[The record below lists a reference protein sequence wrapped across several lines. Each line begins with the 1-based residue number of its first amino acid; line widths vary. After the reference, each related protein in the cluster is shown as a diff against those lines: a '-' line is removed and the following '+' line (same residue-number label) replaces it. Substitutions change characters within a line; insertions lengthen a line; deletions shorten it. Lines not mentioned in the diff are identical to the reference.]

1 MQARA
6 HANKASFHIKDSVI
20 RVLIA
25 SYLMAASV
33 GIAPGP
39 DLVPLL
45 GPFMSDTAATALSTL
60 VLFMLAYAMMAGI
73 WLRITILLLA
83 VILVGESF
91 MENFILA
98 EAPDLGTIW
107 QDVVVLC
114 ALLQS
119 LIHLTNR
126 QLRKSAIVRRNK
138 PVRRIEASD
147 PFVRLR
153 ADDMPERI
161 QTPPIPTPSRP
172 KSAEATP
179 SKASTGDEDIANI
192 FA

>member
-1 MQARA
+1 MQSRT
-6 HANKASFHIKDSVI
+6 HATKASFYIKDSVI

-39 DLVPLL
+39 DLVPLFA
-45 GPFMSDTAATALSTL
+45 PFMSDSGATALSTL
-60 VLFMLAYAMMAGI
+60 VLFLLAYAMMAGI

-83 VILVGESF
+83 VTVVGESF
-91 MENFILA
+91 MENFIIA
-98 EAPDLGTIW
+98 EAPDLGAIW

-126 QLRKSAIVRRNK
+126 QLRKSAIVRRSK
-138 PVRRIEASD
+138 PVRRIEAGD
-147 PFVRLR
+147 PSVRLR
-153 ADDMPERI
+153 RDELPEQVQARPLS
-161 QTPPIPTPSRP
+161 TPPKPRP
-172 KSAEATP
+172 IKKRMTRDEEA
-179 SKASTGDEDIANI
+179 DEIVNI